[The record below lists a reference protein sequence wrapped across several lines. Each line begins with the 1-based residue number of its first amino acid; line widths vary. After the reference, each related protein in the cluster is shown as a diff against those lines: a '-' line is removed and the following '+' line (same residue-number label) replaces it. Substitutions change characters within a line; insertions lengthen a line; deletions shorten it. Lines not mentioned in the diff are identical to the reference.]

1 VAKKKWVRASVLLL
15 VAAVAAGILAGC
27 GSSSSSTS
35 SSTASSSAALDIALQ
50 AQLPASIRQSGVIT
64 VATDVPY
71 VPFEQFLSDG
81 KTVTGLDVDLMNAI
95 EPILGVKFQINNT
108 AYANIIPALEA
119 KRYDIGW
126 SAISVGSLGGT
137 SSANF
142 LVYISPTI
150 ASLVVSSSNNS
161 IKTESD
167 VCGTTLGFLFAEKS
181 ASVTQLSKQCVAEGK
196 EPITIKYFQ
205 KVPDIILAVE
215 SGQVTGRVVHE
226 VNGAYFVSQSQ
237 GKLKLVRN
245 VLPPQPLPMGVAIP
259 ADQPGL
265 QAAIKGALQTIIDNG
280 TYAAVL
286 AKYGA
291 TTAGVKT
298 ITVKS

>member
-1 VAKKKWVRASVLLL
+1 VRATGAGSRWVGTGSCKTPQFQLTYLELWAPRCFSFDRSGVTVAKKKWVRASVLLL

-126 SAISVGSLGGT
+126 SAISVGSLGGRARRT
-137 SSANF
+137 SSCTSARR
-142 LVYISPTI
+142 SPLW
-150 ASLVVSSSNNS
+150 S
-161 IKTESD
+161 
-167 VCGTTLGFLFAEKS
+167 
-181 ASVTQLSKQCVAEGK
+181 
-196 EPITIKYFQ
+196 
-205 KVPDIILAVE
+205 
-215 SGQVTGRVVHE
+215 
-226 VNGAYFVSQSQ
+226 
-237 GKLKLVRN
+237 
-245 VLPPQPLPMGVAIP
+245 
-259 ADQPGL
+259 
-265 QAAIKGALQTIIDNG
+265 
-280 TYAAVL
+280 
-286 AKYGA
+286 
-291 TTAGVKT
+291 
-298 ITVKS
+298 